1 MDNTQANTQPPKKS
15 GLAIAGMV
23 LGIVA
28 IATSFLPIINNG
40 SFFLALVGLV
50 FVIVSMLGI
59 RKGKSSGMGMAVAGL
74 VLSIV
79 AIVVVLGSQAFYGAV
94 IDEASNQATQ
104 QLNKMSGDATDDI
117 MGVDVGVAIGDF
129 SISKDGYGFVSS
141 ELPVTVTNLLD
152 EQTTYWITIEAVDG
166 TGARISDDTVYV
178 NDLGANQ
185 STTLKA
191 FTYVSSDDYAAMQSA
206 RFNIVSVSEM

>member
-1 MDNTQANTQPPKKS
+1 MENTQANMQPPKKS

-40 SFFLALVGLV
+40 SFFLALIGLIFAIVGM
-50 FVIVSMLGI
+50 VSI

-79 AIVVVLGSQAFYGAV
+79 AIVVVLGSQAFYSAV

-104 QLNKMSGDATDDI
+104 QLNKMSGDATNDI
-117 MGVDVGVAIGDF
+117 MGVDVDVAIGDF

-166 TGARISDDTVYV
+166 TGARITDDTVYV

-191 FTYVSSDDYAAMQSA
+191 FAYVSSDDYAAMQNA

>member
-40 SFFLALVGLV
+40 SFFLALVGLI
-50 FVIVSMLGI
+50 FAIVSMLGI